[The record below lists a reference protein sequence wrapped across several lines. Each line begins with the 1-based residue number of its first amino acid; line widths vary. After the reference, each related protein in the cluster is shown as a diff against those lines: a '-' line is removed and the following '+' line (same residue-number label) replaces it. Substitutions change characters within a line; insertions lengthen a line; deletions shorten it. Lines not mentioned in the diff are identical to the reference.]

1 MQWSLVAAALGL
13 VAPASALLRFGCAQ
27 LTVQRLDPLVNPGQA
42 PSTHLHQI
50 IGGNAFNVT
59 MDPATLDIPSK
70 ATCTSC
76 QFTEDFSN
84 YWTATIFFR
93 ARNGSLKRVPQM
105 AQAGMEQ
112 TNGGMV
118 VYYMS
123 DALFDT
129 QQKSK
134 VTAFKPGFR
143 MLLGDAASQTFDQ
156 MKKYR
161 QLSYTCMQ
169 NQGTRN
175 NDTPYFPKSPCP
187 GGIMINHYFPTCWD
201 GKNLDTP
208 NHKDHMAYPVGGTF
222 ESGAP
227 CPSTHPV
234 KVPQILL
241 ETVWDTRQFNKQAD
255 WPADGSQPFLWS
267 TGDTTGYASHADY
280 VFGWKDNSLQKAM
293 DSHSYVT
300 GHGLKTQS
308 IAQQNKCTVP
318 DMIREPLDG
327 WLDALPGGMKPS
339 PL

>member
-1 MQWSLVAAALGL
+1 
-13 VAPASALLRFGCAQ
+13 
-27 LTVQRLDPLVNPGQA
+27 
-42 PSTHLHQI
+42 
-50 IGGNAFNVT
+50 

-93 ARNGSLKRVPQM
+93 AKNGSLKRVPQK
-105 AQAGMEQ
+105 AQGGMEG

-143 MLLGDAASQTFDQ
+143 MLLGDAAVQTFEGS
-156 MKKYR
+156 KKYR
-161 QLSYTCMQ
+161 QLSYTCMA
-169 NQGTRN
+169 NEGTRN
-175 NDTPYFPKSPCP
+175 NDTPYFPKSPCNH
-187 GGIMINHYFPTCWD
+187 GIMINHYFPTCWD
-201 GKNLDTP
+201 GKNLDSP
-208 NHKDHMAYPVGGTF
+208 DHRSHMSYPTGGSF
-222 ESGAP
+222 EAGAP
-227 CPSTHPV
+227 CPATHPV

-241 ETVWDTRQFNKQAD
+241 ETVWDTKQFNNKAD
-255 WPADGSQPFLWS
+255 WPADGTQPFLWS

-280 VFGWKDNSLQKAM
+280 VFGWKDDSLQRAM
-293 DSHSYVT
+293 DKHAYVT

-308 IAQQNKCTVP
+308 IANQNKCTVP
-318 DMIREPLDG
+318 DYVKENFDG
-327 WLDALPGGMKPS
+327 CKFFLSYLSSEWWLTKSIGLDALPGGMKPS
-339 PL
+339 PM